1 MNETDAKQPG
11 RLRAFF
17 GRLGGWFKLH
27 KKFTALLVVLAL
39 ATAILLRFLPQRGAA
54 QGSTVSFVRTTT
66 LQKTS
71 LENSVSTTGTV
82 ESANVSTVTTDLKYT
97 VKSVNVQVGDTVQ
110 AGDVIC
116 TLDTEDLEKQIERAK
131 ESLTDQTEQ
140 TQEAYDKALKSYNEA
155 KEDYDDAVTAV
166 DDAEDDYYDSWD
178 DLNAAVNQV
187 SALQADYDSKQSQLS
202 SMLTEYNEAVS
213 TYGVDSDEAKA
224 AKDRYEQFKEGAA
237 KDAQTALENAQM
249 TTGYQSLVQAKD
261 QAVAAWEQAKTA
273 KEQAEKQLET
283 ASESLDTAKK
293 NLDKS
298 GSSDTLADLQ
308 EQLTK
313 CTLTAETSGTVTS
326 LNATVGSIC
335 SDTVATIQDT
345 NDLKVAV
352 TIREYDVP
360 NVSIGMKARITSDA
374 TDGEISGTLTQ
385 ISPTATAATS
395 ATAAGQG
402 SSSTS
407 GTFSAEV
414 SVDGAS
420 SGLLIGMNAN
430 VEIVQSTTDN
440 VFVVPYDAVGTEDDG
455 TKYVMVKTGGEGADA
470 TFEKVTVTTGAEND
484 YYIEIRGDALTEG
497 MEVRSSASDDSTETV
512 DASDMMGQGG
522 FVFSAGGDMPSG
534 GGQGGP
540 SGGQGGPSGGQGGP
554 GGRQGGGPGG
564 M

>member
-1 MNETDAKQPG
+1 MNETGTKQPG
-11 RLRAFF
+11 KLRAFF
-17 GRLGGWFKLH
+17 GRLGGWFNQH

-39 ATAILLRFLPQRGAA
+39 AAAIVLRFLSQKGAA

-140 TQEAYDKALKSYNEA
+140 TQEAYDKALKNYNEA
-155 KEDYDDAVTAV
+155 KKDYDDAVTAA

-249 TTGYQSLVQAKD
+249 TTGYQSLVQAKN

-298 GSSDTLADLQ
+298 GSSDTLEDLQ

-345 NDLKVAV
+345 NALKIAV
-352 TIREYDVP
+352 TIQEYDVP

-385 ISPTATAATS
+385 ISPTATAATG
-395 ATAAGQG
+395 GQ
-402 SSSTS
+402 SSSSSS

-455 TKYVMVKTGGEGADA
+455 TKYVMVKTGGDGDDA
-470 TFEKVTVTTGAEND
+470 TF
-484 YYIEIRGDALTEG
+484 
-497 MEVRSSASDDSTETV
+497 
-512 DASDMMGQGG
+512 
-522 FVFSAGGDMPSG
+522 
-534 GGQGGP
+534 
-540 SGGQGGPSGGQGGP
+540 
-554 GGRQGGGPGG
+554 
-564 M
+564 

>member
-1 MNETDAKQPG
+1 MNETGTKQPG
-11 RLRAFF
+11 KLRAFF
-17 GRLGGWFKLH
+17 GRLGGWFKQH
-27 KKFTALLVVLAL
+27 KKFIALLVVLAL
-39 ATAILLRFLPQRGAA
+39 AAAIVLRFLPQKGAA

-155 KEDYDDAVTAV
+155 KKDYDDAVTAA

-293 NLDKS
+293 KLDNS
-298 GSSDTLADLQ
+298 GSSDALEDLQ

-345 NDLKVAV
+345 NALKIAV
-352 TIREYDVP
+352 TIQEYDVP

-385 ISPTATAATS
+385 ISPTATAATG
-395 ATAAGQG
+395 GQ
-402 SSSTS
+402 SSSSSS

-455 TKYVMVKTGGEGADA
+455 TKYVMVKTGGDGADA

-484 YYIEIRGDALTEG
+484 YYIEISGDALSEG

-512 DASDMMGQGG
+512 DASNMMGQGG
-522 FVFSAGGDMPSG
+522 FVFSAGG
-534 GGQGGP
+534 GQE
-540 SGGQGGPSGGQGGP
+540 GPSGGQGGP
-554 GGRQGGGPGG
+554 GGGQGGGPGG

>member
-1 MNETDAKQPG
+1 MNETGTKQPG
-11 RLRAFF
+11 KLRAFF
-17 GRLGGWFKLH
+17 GRLGGWFKQH

-39 ATAILLRFLPQRGAA
+39 AAAIVLRFLPQKGAA

-116 TLDTEDLEKQIERAK
+116 TLDTADLEKQIERAK

-155 KEDYDDAVTAV
+155 KKDYDDAVTAA

-202 SMLTEYNEAVS
+202 SMLTEYNGAVS

-298 GSSDTLADLQ
+298 GSSDTLEDLQ

-345 NDLKVAV
+345 NALKIAV
-352 TIREYDVP
+352 TIQEYDVP

-385 ISPTATAATS
+385 ISPTATAATG
-395 ATAAGQG
+395 GQ
-402 SSSTS
+402 SSNSSS

-455 TKYVMVKTGGEGADA
+455 TKYVMVKTGGDGADA

-484 YYIEIRGDALTEG
+484 YYIEISGDALSEG

-512 DASDMMGQGG
+512 DASNMMGQGG

-554 GGRQGGGPGG
+554 GGGQGGGPGG

>member
-17 GRLGGWFKLH
+17 GCLGGWFKRH

-39 ATAILLRFLPQRGAA
+39 AAAILLRFLPQRGAA

-116 TLDTEDLEKQIERAK
+116 TLDTEDLEKQIQRAQ
-131 ESLTDQTEQ
+131 ESLADQTEQ
-140 TQEAYDKALKSYNEA
+140 TQAAYDKALKSYNEA
-155 KEDYDDAVTAV
+155 KADYDDAVTAA
-166 DDAEDDYYDSWD
+166 DDAESDYYDSWD
-178 DLNAAVNQV
+178 DLNAATNQV
-187 SALQADYDSKQSQLS
+187 SALQAAYDSAESALSDALSAYNAALTAYGAGSPEALAAETTYKEKQ
-202 SMLTEYNEAVS
+202 
-213 TYGVDSDEAKA
+213 GVV
-224 AKDRYEQFKEGAA
+224 
-237 KDAQTALENAQM
+237 QTAQADLQNAQSI
-249 TTGYQSLVQAKD
+249 TGYQSLVQAKD
-261 QAVAAWEQAKTA
+261 QAVAAWTQAKTA

-283 ASESLDTAKK
+283 ASDNLDTAKK

-298 GSSDTLADLQ
+298 GSSDTLKDLQ

-385 ISPTATAATS
+385 ISPTATAATG
-395 ATAAGQG
+395 GQG

-440 VFVVPYDAVGTEDDG
+440 VFVVPYDAVGTEADG

-497 MEVRSSASDDSTETV
+497 MEVRSSATDDSTETV
-512 DASDMMGQGG
+512 DASDMMGQGRL
-522 FVFSAGGDMPSG
+522 VFSAGGGAGGGDMP
-534 GGQGGP
+534 
-540 SGGQGGPSGGQGGP
+540 
-554 GGRQGGGPGG
+554 GGGPGG

>member
-17 GRLGGWFKLH
+17 GRLGGWFKRH
-27 KKFTALLVVLAL
+27 KKFTALLVVLVL
-39 ATAILLRFLPQRGAA
+39 AAAILLRFLPQRGAA
-54 QGSTVSFVRTTT
+54 QGSTVNFVRTTT

-116 TLDTEDLEKQIERAK
+116 TLDTEDLEKQIQRAQ
-131 ESLTDQTEQ
+131 ESLTGQTEQ
-140 TQEAYDKALKSYNEA
+140 TQDAYDKALKSYNEA
-155 KEDYDDAVTAV
+155 KADYDDAVTAA
-166 DDAEDDYYDSWD
+166 DDAESDYYDSWD
-178 DLNAAVNQV
+178 DLNAATNQV
-187 SALQADYDSKQSQLS
+187 SALQAAYDSAESALSDALSAYNAALTAYGAGSPEALAAETTYKEKQ
-202 SMLTEYNEAVS
+202 
-213 TYGVDSDEAKA
+213 GVV
-224 AKDRYEQFKEGAA
+224 
-237 KDAQTALENAQM
+237 QTAQADLQNAQSI
-249 TTGYQSLVQAKD
+249 TGYQSLVQAKD
-261 QAVAAWEQAKTA
+261 QAVAAWTQAKTA

-283 ASESLDTAKK
+283 ASDNLDTAKK

-298 GSSDTLADLQ
+298 GSSDTLKDLQ

-385 ISPTATAATS
+385 ISPTATAATG
-395 ATAAGQG
+395 GQG

-440 VFVVPYDAVGTEDDG
+440 VFVVPYDAVGTEADG
-455 TKYVMVKTGGEGADA
+455 AKYVMVKTGGEGADA

-512 DASDMMGQGG
+512 DASDMMDQDRL
-522 FVFSAGGDMPSG
+522 VFSAGGGAGGGDMPSG

-540 SGGQGGPSGGQGGP
+540 SGGQGG
-554 GGRQGGGPGG
+554 GPGG

>member
-17 GRLGGWFKLH
+17 GRLGGWFKRH
-27 KKFTALLVVLAL
+27 KKSTALLVVLAL
-39 ATAILLRFLPQRGAA
+39 AAAILLRFLPQRGAA

-155 KEDYDDAVTAV
+155 KEDYDDAVTAA

-178 DLNAAVNQV
+178 DLNAATNQV
-187 SALQADYDSKQSQLS
+187 SALQAEYDRAEKELS
-202 SMLTEYNEAVS
+202 DALSAYNAALTAYGAGSAEATAAEAAYNE
-213 TYGVDSDEAKA
+213 K
-224 AKDRYEQFKEGAA
+224 QGAA
-237 KDAQTALENAQM
+237 QDAQTALENAQK

-261 QAVAAWEQAKTA
+261 QAVAAWTQAKTA

-283 ASESLDTAKK
+283 ASDNLDTAKK

-298 GSSDTLADLQ
+298 GSSDTLKDLQ

-395 ATAAGQG
+395 GQ
-402 SSSTS
+402 SSSSSS

-455 TKYVMVKTGGEGADA
+455 TKYVMVKTGGDGADA

-484 YYIEIRGDALTEG
+484 YYIEISGDALSEG
-497 MEVRSSASDDSTETV
+497 MEVRSSASDDSAETV
-512 DASDMMGQGG
+512 DASNMMGQGG

-540 SGGQGGPSGGQGGP
+540 GGGQGGP
-554 GGRQGGGPGG
+554 GGGQGGGPGG

>member
-1 MNETDAKQPG
+1 MNETGTKQPG
-11 RLRAFF
+11 KLRAFF
-17 GRLGGWFKLH
+17 GRLGGWFKQH

-39 ATAILLRFLPQRGAA
+39 AAAIVLRFLPQKGAA

-131 ESLTDQTEQ
+131 ESLTDQTKQ

-155 KEDYDDAVTAV
+155 KKDYDDAVTAAA
-166 DDAEDDYYDSWD
+166 DAEDDYYDSWD

-213 TYGVDSDEAKA
+213 TYGADSDEAKA
-224 AKDRYEQFKEGAA
+224 AKDHYEQFKEGDA
-237 KDAQTALENAQM
+237 KAAQTALEHAQE

-273 KEQAEKQLET
+273 KEQSEKQLET

-298 GSSDTLADLQ
+298 GSSDTLEDLQ

-345 NDLKVAV
+345 NALKIAV
-352 TIREYDVP
+352 TIQEYDVP

-385 ISPTATAATS
+385 ISPTATAATG
-395 ATAAGQG
+395 GQ
-402 SSSTS
+402 SSSSSS

-455 TKYVMVKTGGEGADA
+455 TKYVMVKTGGDGADA

-484 YYIEIRGDALTEG
+484 YYIEIGGDALSEG
-497 MEVRSSASDDSTETV
+497 MEVRSSASDDSAETV

-540 SGGQGGPSGGQGGP
+540 GGGQGGGT
-554 GGRQGGGPGG
+554 GG

>member
-1 MNETDAKQPG
+1 MNETGTKQPG
-11 RLRAFF
+11 KLWAFF
-17 GRLGGWFKLH
+17 GRLGGWFKQH

-39 ATAILLRFLPQRGAA
+39 AAAIVLRFLPQKGAA

-131 ESLTDQTEQ
+131 ESLTGQTEQ

-155 KEDYDDAVTAV
+155 KKDYDDAVTAAA
-166 DDAEDDYYDSWD
+166 DAEDDYYDSWD

-293 NLDKS
+293 KLDNS
-298 GSSDTLADLQ
+298 GSSDTLEDLQ

-345 NDLKVAV
+345 NALKIAV
-352 TIREYDVP
+352 TIQEYDVP

-385 ISPTATAATS
+385 ISPTATAATG
-395 ATAAGQG
+395 GQ
-402 SSSTS
+402 SSSSSS

-455 TKYVMVKTGGEGADA
+455 TKYVMVKTGGDGADA

-484 YYIEIRGDALTEG
+484 YYIEISGDALSEG

-512 DASDMMGQGG
+512 DASNMMGQGG
-522 FVFSAGGDMPSG
+522 FAFSAGGDMPSG

-540 SGGQGGPSGGQGGP
+540 SGGQGGPGGG
-554 GGRQGGGPGG
+554 QGGGPGG

>member
-11 RLRAFF
+11 RLRAFL
-17 GRLGGWFKLH
+17 GCLGGWFKRH
-27 KKFTALLVVLAL
+27 KKSTALLVVLAL
-39 ATAILLRFLPQRGAA
+39 AAAILLRFLPQRGAA

-116 TLDTEDLEKQIERAK
+116 TLDTEDLEKQIQRAQ
-131 ESLTDQTEQ
+131 EGLTDQTEQ

-155 KEDYDDAVTAV
+155 KADYDDAVTAAA
-166 DDAEDDYYDSWD
+166 DAESDYYDSWD
-178 DLNAAVNQV
+178 DLNAAANQV
-187 SALQADYDSKQSQLS
+187 SALQAAYDSAESALSDALSAYNAALTAYGAGSPEALAAETTYKEKQ
-202 SMLTEYNEAVS
+202 
-213 TYGVDSDEAKA
+213 GVV
-224 AKDRYEQFKEGAA
+224 
-237 KDAQTALENAQM
+237 QTAQAALQNAQSI
-249 TTGYQSLVQAKD
+249 TGYQSLVQAKD
-261 QAVAAWEQAKTA
+261 QAVAAWTQAKTA

-283 ASESLDTAKK
+283 ASDNLDTAKK

-298 GSSDTLADLQ
+298 GSSDTLKDLQ

-352 TIREYDVP
+352 TIQEYDVP

-440 VFVVPYDAVGTEDDG
+440 VFVVPYDAVGTEADG

-497 MEVRSSASDDSTETV
+497 MEVRSSATDDSTETV
-512 DASDMMGQGG
+512 DASDMMGQGRL
-522 FVFSAGGDMPSG
+522 VFSAGGGAGGGDMPG
-534 GGQGGP
+534 
-540 SGGQGGPSGGQGGP
+540 GGQGGP

>member
-1 MNETDAKQPG
+1 MNETGTKQPG
-11 RLRAFF
+11 KLRAFF
-17 GRLGGWFKLH
+17 GRLGGWFKQH
-27 KKFTALLVVLAL
+27 KKFAALLVVLAL
-39 ATAILLRFLPQRGAA
+39 AAAIVLRFLPQKGAA

-155 KEDYDDAVTAV
+155 KKDYDDAVTAA

-178 DLNAAVNQV
+178 DLNAATNQV
-187 SALQADYDSKQSQLS
+187 SALQADYDRKQSQLS

-224 AKDRYEQFKEGAA
+224 AKDRYEKFKDHDA
-237 KDAQTALENAQM
+237 KDAQTALENAQE

-298 GSSDTLADLQ
+298 GSSDTLEDLQ
-308 EQLTK
+308 EQLIK

-345 NDLKVAV
+345 NALKIAV
-352 TIREYDVP
+352 TIQEYDVP

-385 ISPTATAATS
+385 ISPTATAATG
-395 ATAAGQG
+395 GQ
-402 SSSTS
+402 SSSSSS

-484 YYIEIRGDALTEG
+484 YYIEISGDALTEG
-497 MEVRSSASDDSTETV
+497 MEVRSSATDDSTETV
-512 DASDMMGQGG
+512 DASDMMGQGRL
-522 FVFSAGGDMPSG
+522 VFSAGGDMPSG
-534 GGQGGP
+534 GGP
-540 SGGQGGPSGGQGGP
+540 GGP

>member
-1 MNETDAKQPG
+1 MNETGTKQPG
-11 RLRAFF
+11 KLRAFF
-17 GRLGGWFKLH
+17 GRLGGWFKQH

-39 ATAILLRFLPQRGAA
+39 AAAIVLRFLPQKGAA

-155 KEDYDDAVTAV
+155 KKDYDDAVTAAG
-166 DDAEDDYYDSWD
+166 DAEDDYYDSWD

-213 TYGVDSDEAKA
+213 TYGADSDEAKA
-224 AKDRYEQFKEGAA
+224 AKDHYEQFKEGDA
-237 KDAQTALENAQM
+237 KAAQTALEHAQE

-298 GSSDTLADLQ
+298 GSSDTLEDLQ

-345 NDLKVAV
+345 NALKIAV
-352 TIREYDVP
+352 TIQEYDVP

-385 ISPTATAATS
+385 ISPTATAATG
-395 ATAAGQG
+395 GQ
-402 SSSTS
+402 SSSSSS

-455 TKYVMVKTGGEGADA
+455 TKYVLVKTGGDGADA

-484 YYIEIRGDALTEG
+484 YYIEISGDALSEG
-497 MEVRSSASDDSTETV
+497 MEVRSSASDDSAETV
-512 DASDMMGQGG
+512 DASNMMGQGS
-522 FVFSAGGDMPSG
+522 FAFSAGGDMPSG

-540 SGGQGGPSGGQGGP
+540 GGG
-554 GGRQGGGPGG
+554 QGGGPGG

>member
-1 MNETDAKQPG
+1 MNETGTKQPG
-11 RLRAFF
+11 KLRAFF
-17 GRLGGWFKLH
+17 GRLGGWFKQH
-27 KKFTALLVVLAL
+27 KKFTALLVVLSL
-39 ATAILLRFLPQRGAA
+39 AAAIVLRFLPQKGAA

-155 KEDYDDAVTAV
+155 KKGYDDAVTAA

-237 KDAQTALENAQM
+237 KDAQTALEHAQM

-298 GSSDTLADLQ
+298 GSSDTLEDLQ

-345 NDLKVAV
+345 NALKIAV
-352 TIREYDVP
+352 TIQEYDVP

-385 ISPTATAATS
+385 ISPTATAATG
-395 ATAAGQG
+395 GQ
-402 SSSTS
+402 SSSSSS

-455 TKYVMVKTGGEGADA
+455 TKYVMVKTGGDGADA

-484 YYIEIRGDALTEG
+484 YYIEISGDALSEG

-512 DASDMMGQGG
+512 DASNTMGQGG

-540 SGGQGGPSGGQGGP
+540 SGGQGGPGGG
-554 GGRQGGGPGG
+554 QGGGPGG

>member
-1 MNETDAKQPG
+1 MNETGTKQPG
-11 RLRAFF
+11 KLRAFF
-17 GRLGGWFKLH
+17 GRLGGWFKQH

-39 ATAILLRFLPQRGAA
+39 AAAIVLRFLPQKGAA

-116 TLDTEDLEKQIERAK
+116 TLDTEDLEKQIARAK

-155 KEDYDDAVTAV
+155 KKDYDDAVTAA

-298 GSSDTLADLQ
+298 GSSDTLEDLQ

-345 NDLKVAV
+345 NALKIAV
-352 TIREYDVP
+352 TIQEYDVP

-385 ISPTATAATS
+385 ISPTATAATG
-395 ATAAGQG
+395 GQ
-402 SSSTS
+402 SSSSSS

-455 TKYVMVKTGGEGADA
+455 TKYVMVKTGGDGADA

-484 YYIEIRGDALTEG
+484 YYIEISGDALSEG

-512 DASDMMGQGG
+512 DASNMMGQGG
-522 FVFSAGGDMPSG
+522 FAFSAGGDMPSG

-540 SGGQGGPSGGQGGP
+540 SGGQGGPGGG
-554 GGRQGGGPGG
+554 QGGGPGG

>member
-1 MNETDAKQPG
+1 MNETGTKQPG
-11 RLRAFF
+11 KLRAFF
-17 GRLGGWFKLH
+17 GRLGGWFKRH

-39 ATAILLRFLPQRGAA
+39 AAAIVLRFLPQKGAA

-155 KEDYDDAVTAV
+155 KEDYDDAVTAA
-166 DDAEDDYYDSWD
+166 DDAEDGYYDSWD

-213 TYGVDSDEAKA
+213 TYGADSDEAKA
-224 AKDRYEQFKEGAA
+224 AKDHYEQFKEGDA

-298 GSSDTLADLQ
+298 GSSDTLEDLQ

-345 NDLKVAV
+345 NALKIAV
-352 TIREYDVP
+352 TIQEYDVP

-385 ISPTATAATS
+385 ISPTATAATG
-395 ATAAGQG
+395 GQ
-402 SSSTS
+402 SSSSSS

-455 TKYVMVKTGGEGADA
+455 TKYVMVKTGGDGADA

-484 YYIEIRGDALTEG
+484 YYIEISGDALSEG

-512 DASDMMGQGG
+512 DTSNMMGQGG
-522 FVFSAGGDMPSG
+522 FMFSAGGDMPSG

-540 SGGQGGPSGGQGGP
+540 SGGQGG
-554 GGRQGGGPGG
+554 GPGG

>member
-1 MNETDAKQPG
+1 MNETGTKQPG

-17 GRLGGWFKLH
+17 GRLGGWFKQH

-39 ATAILLRFLPQRGAA
+39 AAAIVLRFLPQKGAA

-116 TLDTEDLEKQIERAK
+116 TLDTEDLEKQIQRAK

-155 KEDYDDAVTAV
+155 KKDYDDAVTAV

-178 DLNAAVNQV
+178 DLNAATNQV
-187 SALQADYDSKQSQLS
+187 SALQAEYDRAEKELSDALSAYNAALTAYGAGSAEATAAEAAYNEKQS
-202 SMLTEYNEAVS
+202 AVQ
-213 TYGVDSDEAKA
+213 TAQQA
-224 AKDRYEQFKEGAA
+224 LQ
-237 KDAQTALENAQM
+237 DAQSI
-249 TTGYQSLVQAKD
+249 TGYQSLVQAKD

-298 GSSDTLADLQ
+298 GSSDTLEDLQ

-345 NDLKVAV
+345 NALKIAV
-352 TIREYDVP
+352 TIQEYDVP

-440 VFVVPYDAVGTEDDG
+440 VFVVPYDAVGTEADG

-484 YYIEIRGDALTEG
+484 YYIEIRGDALSEG
-497 MEVRSSASDDSTETV
+497 MEVRSSASDDSAETV

-534 GGQGGP
+534 G
-540 SGGQGGPSGGQGGP
+540 QGGP
-554 GGRQGGGPGG
+554 GGGQGGGPGG

>member
-1 MNETDAKQPG
+1 MNETGTKQPG
-11 RLRAFF
+11 KLRAFF
-17 GRLGGWFKLH
+17 GRLGGWFKQH

-39 ATAILLRFLPQRGAA
+39 AAAIVLRFLPQKGAA

-131 ESLTDQTEQ
+131 ESLNDQTEQ

-155 KEDYDDAVTAV
+155 KKDYDDAVTAA

-293 NLDKS
+293 KLDKS
-298 GSSDTLADLQ
+298 GSSDTLEDLQ

-345 NDLKVAV
+345 NALKIAV
-352 TIREYDVP
+352 TIQEYDVP

-385 ISPTATAATS
+385 ISPTATAATG
-395 ATAAGQG
+395 GQ
-402 SSSTS
+402 SSSSSS

-440 VFVVPYDAVGTEDDG
+440 VFVVPYDAVGTEGDG
-455 TKYVMVKTGGEGADA
+455 TKYVMVKTGGDGADA

-484 YYIEIRGDALTEG
+484 YYIEISGDALSEG

-512 DASDMMGQGG
+512 DASNMMGQGG
-522 FVFSAGGDMPSG
+522 FVFSAGG
-534 GGQGGP
+534 QGGP
-540 SGGQGGPSGGQGGP
+540 SAGQGGP
-554 GGRQGGGPGG
+554 GGGQGGGPGG
-564 M
+564 L

>member
-39 ATAILLRFLPQRGAA
+39 AAAILLRFLPQRGAA

-116 TLDTEDLEKQIERAK
+116 TLDTEDLEKQIQRAQ

-140 TQEAYDKALKSYNEA
+140 TQDAYDKALKSYNEA
-155 KEDYDDAVTAV
+155 KTDYDDTVTAA
-166 DDAEDDYYDSWD
+166 DDAEKDYYDSWD
-178 DLNAAVNQV
+178 DLNAATNQV
-187 SALQADYDSKQSQLS
+187 SALQAEYDSAQSALS
-202 SMLTEYNEAVS
+202 AALSAYDAAVR
-213 TYGVDSDEAKA
+213 TYGSDSTDEAFTTAKA
-224 AKDRYEQFKEGAA
+224 NYD
-237 KDAQTALENAQM
+237 DAQKNADKAQAALDDAQKI
-249 TTGYQSLVQAKD
+249 TGYQSLVQAKD

-283 ASESLDTAKK
+283 ASENLDTAKK

-298 GSSDTLADLQ
+298 GSSDTLEDLQ
-308 EQLTK
+308 EQLAK

-345 NDLKVAV
+345 NDLKIAV
-352 TIREYDVP
+352 SIQEYDVP

-385 ISPTATAATS
+385 ISPTATA

-455 TKYVMVKTGGEGADA
+455 TKYVMVKTGGDGADA

-484 YYIEIRGDALTEG
+484 YYIEISGDTLTEG
-497 MEVRSSASDDSTETV
+497 MEVRSSATDDSTETV

-522 FVFSAGGDMPSG
+522 FVFSAGGDVPSG
-534 GGQGGP
+534 GPG
-540 SGGQGGPSGGQGGP
+540 GGQGGP

>member
-1 MNETDAKQPG
+1 M
-11 RLRAFF
+11 
-17 GRLGGWFKLH
+17 
-27 KKFTALLVVLAL
+27 VLAL
-39 ATAILLRFLPQRGAA
+39 AAAIVLRFLPQKGAA

-155 KEDYDDAVTAV
+155 KKDYDDAVTAA

-187 SALQADYDSKQSQLS
+187 SALLADYDSKQSQLS

-213 TYGVDSDEAKA
+213 TYGVDSDEAKST
-224 AKDRYEQFKEGAA
+224 KDRYEQFKEGTA

-293 NLDKS
+293 KLDNS
-298 GSSDTLADLQ
+298 GSSDTLEDLQ

-345 NDLKVAV
+345 NALKIAV
-352 TIREYDVP
+352 TIQEYDVP

-385 ISPTATAATS
+385 ISPTATAATG
-395 ATAAGQG
+395 GQ
-402 SSSTS
+402 SSSSSS

-455 TKYVMVKTGGEGADA
+455 TKYVMVKTGGDGADA

-484 YYIEIRGDALTEG
+484 YYIEISGDALSEG

-512 DASDMMGQGG
+512 DASNMMGQGG
-522 FVFSAGGDMPSG
+522 FAFSAGGDMPSG

-540 SGGQGGPSGGQGGP
+540 SGGQGGPGGG
-554 GGRQGGGPGG
+554 QGGGPGG

>member
-1 MNETDAKQPG
+1 MNETGTKQPG
-11 RLRAFF
+11 KLRAFF
-17 GRLGGWFKLH
+17 GRLGGWFKQH

-39 ATAILLRFLPQRGAA
+39 AAAIVLRFLPQKGAA

-155 KEDYDDAVTAV
+155 KKDYDDAVTAA

-187 SALQADYDSKQSQLS
+187 SALQAEYDSKQSQLS

-224 AKDRYEQFKEGAA
+224 AKDRYEKFEQNDAQ
-237 KDAQTALENAQM
+237 DAQTALENAQK

-298 GSSDTLADLQ
+298 GSSDTLEDLQ

-345 NDLKVAV
+345 NALKIAV
-352 TIREYDVP
+352 TIQEYDVP

-385 ISPTATAATS
+385 ISPTATAATG
-395 ATAAGQG
+395 GQ
-402 SSSTS
+402 SSSSSS

-455 TKYVMVKTGGEGADA
+455 TKYVMVKTGGDGADA

-484 YYIEIRGDALTEG
+484 YYIEISGDALSEG

-512 DASDMMGQGG
+512 DTSDMMGQGSL
-522 FVFSAGGDMPSG
+522 VFSAGGDMPSG

-540 SGGQGGPSGGQGGP
+540 GGG
-554 GGRQGGGPGG
+554 QGGGPGG

>member
-1 MNETDAKQPG
+1 MNETGTKQPG
-11 RLRAFF
+11 KLRAFF
-17 GRLGGWFKLH
+17 GRLGGWFKQH

-39 ATAILLRFLPQRGAA
+39 AAAIVLRFLPQKGAA

-155 KEDYDDAVTAV
+155 KEDYDDAVTAA

-178 DLNAAVNQV
+178 DLNAATNQV
-187 SALQADYDSKQSQLS
+187 SALQAAYDSAESALS
-202 SMLTEYNEAVS
+202 DALSAYNAALT
-213 TYGVDSDEAKA
+213 TYGAGSPEALA
-224 AKDRYEQFKEGAA
+224 AETTYKEKQGVV
-237 KDAQTALENAQM
+237 QTAQEALQNAQSI
-249 TTGYQSLVQAKD
+249 TGYQSLVQAKD

-298 GSSDTLADLQ
+298 GSSDTLEDLQ

-345 NDLKVAV
+345 NDLKIAV
-352 TIREYDVP
+352 TIQEYDVP

-455 TKYVMVKTGGEGADA
+455 TKYVMVKTGGDGADA

-484 YYIEIRGDALTEG
+484 YYIEISGDALSEG
-497 MEVRSSASDDSTETV
+497 MEVRSSASDDSAETV
-512 DASDMMGQGG
+512 DASNMMGQGG
-522 FVFSAGGDMPSG
+522 FVFSAGGDMPG
-534 GGQGGP
+534 G
-540 SGGQGGPSGGQGGP
+540 GGQGGP
-554 GGRQGGGPGG
+554 GGGQGGGPGG

>member
-1 MNETDAKQPG
+1 MNETGTKQPG
-11 RLRAFF
+11 KLRAFF
-17 GRLGGWFKLH
+17 GRLGGWFKQH

-39 ATAILLRFLPQRGAA
+39 AAAIVLRFLPQKGAA

-155 KEDYDDAVTAV
+155 KKDYDDAVTAA

-187 SALQADYDSKQSQLS
+187 SALQAEYDSKQSQLS

-224 AKDRYEQFKEGAA
+224 AKDRYEKFEQNDAQ
-237 KDAQTALENAQM
+237 DAQTALENAQK

-298 GSSDTLADLQ
+298 GSSDTLEDLQ

-345 NDLKVAV
+345 NALKIAV
-352 TIREYDVP
+352 TIQEYDVP

-385 ISPTATAATS
+385 ISPTATAATG
-395 ATAAGQG
+395 GQ
-402 SSSTS
+402 SSSSSS

-455 TKYVMVKTGGEGADA
+455 TKYVMVKTGGDGADA

-484 YYIEIRGDALTEG
+484 YYIEISGDALSEG

-540 SGGQGGPSGGQGGP
+540 GGG
-554 GGRQGGGPGG
+554 QGGGPGG

>member
-1 MNETDAKQPG
+1 MNETGTKQPG
-11 RLRAFF
+11 KLRAFF
-17 GRLGGWFKLH
+17 GRLGGWFKQH

-39 ATAILLRFLPQRGAA
+39 AAAIVLRFLPQKGAA

-131 ESLTDQTEQ
+131 ESLTDQTNQ

-155 KEDYDDAVTAV
+155 KKDYDDAVTAD

-213 TYGVDSDEAKA
+213 TYGADSDEAKA
-224 AKDRYEQFKEGAA
+224 AKDHYEQFKEGDA
-237 KDAQTALENAQM
+237 KAAQTALEHAQE

-261 QAVAAWEQAKTA
+261 QAVAAWEQAKNA
-273 KEQAEKQLET
+273 KDQAEKQLET

-298 GSSDTLADLQ
+298 GSSDTLEDLQ

-345 NDLKVAV
+345 NALKIAV
-352 TIREYDVP
+352 TIQEYDVP

-385 ISPTATAATS
+385 ISPTATAATG
-395 ATAAGQG
+395 GQ
-402 SSSTS
+402 SSSSSS

-455 TKYVMVKTGGEGADA
+455 TKYVMVKTGGNGADA

-484 YYIEIRGDALTEG
+484 YYIEISGDALSEG
-497 MEVRSSASDDSTETV
+497 MEVRSSASDDSAETV
-512 DASDMMGQGG
+512 DASNMMGQGG

-540 SGGQGGPSGGQGGP
+540 SGGQGG
-554 GGRQGGGPGG
+554 GPGG

>member
-1 MNETDAKQPG
+1 MNETGTKQPG
-11 RLRAFF
+11 KLRAFF
-17 GRLGGWFKLH
+17 GRLGGWFKQH
-27 KKFTALLVVLAL
+27 KKFAALLVVLAL
-39 ATAILLRFLPQRGAA
+39 AAAIILRFLPQKGAA

-155 KEDYDDAVTAV
+155 KKDYDDAVTAA

-213 TYGVDSDEAKA
+213 TYGVDSAEAKA

-298 GSSDTLADLQ
+298 GSSDTLEDLQ

-345 NDLKVAV
+345 NALKIAV
-352 TIREYDVP
+352 TIQEYDVP

-385 ISPTATAATS
+385 ISPTATAATG
-395 ATAAGQG
+395 GQ
-402 SSSTS
+402 SSSSSS

-455 TKYVMVKTGGEGADA
+455 TKYVMVKTGGDGADA

-484 YYIEIRGDALTEG
+484 YYIEISGDALSEG

-512 DASDMMGQGG
+512 DTSDMMGQGG
-522 FVFSAGGDMPSG
+522 FMFSAGGDMPSG
-534 GGQGGP
+534 GGQGGA
-540 SGGQGGPSGGQGGP
+540 GGG
-554 GGRQGGGPGG
+554 QGGGPGG

>member
-1 MNETDAKQPG
+1 MNETGTKQPG
-11 RLRAFF
+11 KLRAFF
-17 GRLGGWFKLH
+17 GRLGGWFKQH
-27 KKFTALLVVLAL
+27 KKSTALLVVLAL
-39 ATAILLRFLPQRGAA
+39 AAAIVLRFLPQKGAA

-155 KEDYDDAVTAV
+155 KKDYDDAVTAA

-187 SALQADYDSKQSQLS
+187 SALQAEYDSKQSQLS

-224 AKDRYEQFKEGAA
+224 AKDRYEKFEQNDAQ
-237 KDAQTALENAQM
+237 DAQTALENAQK

-293 NLDKS
+293 KLDNS
-298 GSSDTLADLQ
+298 GSSDTLEDLQ

-345 NDLKVAV
+345 NALKIAV
-352 TIREYDVP
+352 TIQEYDVP

-385 ISPTATAATS
+385 ISPTATAATG
-395 ATAAGQG
+395 GQ
-402 SSSTS
+402 SSSSSS

-455 TKYVMVKTGGEGADA
+455 TKYVMVKTGGDGADA

-484 YYIEIRGDALTEG
+484 YYIEISGDALSEG

-512 DASDMMGQGG
+512 DASNMMGQGG
-522 FVFSAGGDMPSG
+522 FVFSAGG
-534 GGQGGP
+534 GQE
-540 SGGQGGPSGGQGGP
+540 GPSGGQGGP
-554 GGRQGGGPGG
+554 GGGQGGGPGG

>member
-1 MNETDAKQPG
+1 MNETGTKQPG
-11 RLRAFF
+11 KLRAFF
-17 GRLGGWFKLH
+17 GRLGGWFKQH

-39 ATAILLRFLPQRGAA
+39 AAAIVLRFLPQKGAA

-131 ESLTDQTEQ
+131 ESLNDQTEQ

-155 KEDYDDAVTAV
+155 KKDYDDAVTAA

-293 NLDKS
+293 KLDKS
-298 GSSDTLADLQ
+298 GSSDTLEDLQ

-345 NDLKVAV
+345 NALKIAV
-352 TIREYDVP
+352 TIQEYDVP

-385 ISPTATAATS
+385 ISPTATAATG
-395 ATAAGQG
+395 GQ
-402 SSSTS
+402 SSSSSS

-440 VFVVPYDAVGTEDDG
+440 VFVVPYDAVGTEGDG
-455 TKYVMVKTGGEGADA
+455 TKYVMVKTGGDGADA

-484 YYIEIRGDALTEG
+484 YYIEISGDALSEG

-512 DASDMMGQGG
+512 DASNMMGQGG
-522 FVFSAGGDMPSG
+522 FVFSAGG
-534 GGQGGP
+534 QGGP
-540 SGGQGGPSGGQGGP
+540 SAGQGGP
-554 GGRQGGGPGG
+554 GGGQGGGPGG

>member
-1 MNETDAKQPG
+1 MNETGTKQPG
-11 RLRAFF
+11 KLRAFF
-17 GRLGGWFKLH
+17 GRLGGWFKQH

-39 ATAILLRFLPQRGAA
+39 AAAIVLRFLPQKGAA

-155 KEDYDDAVTAV
+155 KKDYDDAVTAAT
-166 DDAEDDYYDSWD
+166 DAEDDYYDSWD

-213 TYGVDSDEAKA
+213 TYGVDSAEATA
-224 AKDRYEQFKEGAA
+224 AKDHYERFKNGDA

-298 GSSDTLADLQ
+298 GSSDTLEDLQ

-345 NDLKVAV
+345 NALKIAV
-352 TIREYDVP
+352 TIQEYDVP

-385 ISPTATAATS
+385 ISPTATAATG
-395 ATAAGQG
+395 GQ
-402 SSSTS
+402 SSSSSS

-455 TKYVMVKTGGEGADA
+455 TKYVMVKTGGDGADA

-484 YYIEIRGDALTEG
+484 YYIEISGDALSEG

-512 DASDMMGQGG
+512 DASNMMGQGG
-522 FVFSAGGDMPSG
+522 FAFSAGGDMPSG

-540 SGGQGGPSGGQGGP
+540 GSGQGGPGSGQGGP
-554 GGRQGGGPGG
+554 GGGQGGGPGG

>member
-1 MNETDAKQPG
+1 MNETGTKQPG
-11 RLRAFF
+11 KLRAFF
-17 GRLGGWFKLH
+17 GRLGGWFKQH

-39 ATAILLRFLPQRGAA
+39 AAAIVLRFLPQRGAA

-155 KEDYDDAVTAV
+155 KEDYDDAVTAA

-178 DLNAAVNQV
+178 DLNAATNQV
-187 SALQADYDSKQSQLS
+187 SALQAAYDSAESALS
-202 SMLTEYNEAVS
+202 DALSAYNAALT
-213 TYGVDSDEAKA
+213 TYGAGSPEALA
-224 AKDRYEQFKEGAA
+224 AETTYKEKQGVV
-237 KDAQTALENAQM
+237 QTAQEALQNAQSI
-249 TTGYQSLVQAKD
+249 TGYQSLVQAKD

-298 GSSDTLADLQ
+298 GSSDTLEDLQ

-345 NDLKVAV
+345 NDLKIAV
-352 TIREYDVP
+352 TIQEYDVP

-455 TKYVMVKTGGEGADA
+455 TKYVMVKTGGDGADA

-484 YYIEIRGDALTEG
+484 YYIEISGDALSEG
-497 MEVRSSASDDSTETV
+497 MEVRSSASDDSAETV
-512 DASDMMGQGG
+512 DASNMMGQGG

-540 SGGQGGPSGGQGGP
+540 GGG
-554 GGRQGGGPGG
+554 QGGGPGG

>member
-1 MNETDAKQPG
+1 MNETGTKQPG
-11 RLRAFF
+11 KLRAFF
-17 GRLGGWFKLH
+17 GRLGGWFKQH

-39 ATAILLRFLPQRGAA
+39 AAAIVLRFLPQKGAA

-155 KEDYDDAVTAV
+155 KKDYDDAVTAA

-237 KDAQTALENAQM
+237 KDAQTALEDAQM

-283 ASESLDTAKK
+283 ASESLDTTKK

-298 GSSDTLADLQ
+298 GSSDTLEDLQ

-313 CTLTAETSGTVTS
+313 CTITAETSGTVTS

-345 NDLKVAV
+345 NALKIAV
-352 TIREYDVP
+352 TIQEYDVP

-385 ISPTATAATS
+385 ISPTATAATG
-395 ATAAGQG
+395 GQ
-402 SSSTS
+402 SSSSSS

-455 TKYVMVKTGGEGADA
+455 TKYVMVKTGGDGADA

-484 YYIEIRGDALTEG
+484 YYIEISGDALSEG

-512 DASDMMGQGG
+512 DDSDMMGQGG

-540 SGGQGGPSGGQGGP
+540 SGGQGGPGGG
-554 GGRQGGGPGG
+554 QGGGPGG

>member
-1 MNETDAKQPG
+1 MNETGTKQPG
-11 RLRAFF
+11 KLRAFF
-17 GRLGGWFKLH
+17 GRLGGWFKQH

-39 ATAILLRFLPQRGAA
+39 AAAIVLRFLPQKGAA

-155 KEDYDDAVTAV
+155 KKGYDDAVTAA
-166 DDAEDDYYDSWD
+166 DNAEDDYYDSWD

-213 TYGVDSDEAKA
+213 TYGADSDEAKA
-224 AKDRYEQFKEGAA
+224 AKDHYEQFKEGDA
-237 KDAQTALENAQM
+237 KAAQTALEHAQE

-298 GSSDTLADLQ
+298 GSSDTLEDLQ

-345 NDLKVAV
+345 NALKIAV
-352 TIREYDVP
+352 TIQEYDVP

-385 ISPTATAATS
+385 ISPTATAATG
-395 ATAAGQG
+395 GQ
-402 SSSTS
+402 SSSSSS

-440 VFVVPYDAVGTEDDG
+440 VFVVPYDAVGTEDNG
-455 TKYVMVKTGGEGADA
+455 TKYVMVKTGGDGADA

-484 YYIEIRGDALTEG
+484 YYIEISGDALSEG

-512 DASDMMGQGG
+512 DASNMMGQGG

-540 SGGQGGPSGGQGGP
+540 GGG
-554 GGRQGGGPGG
+554 QGGGPGG

>member
-1 MNETDAKQPG
+1 MNETGTKQPG
-11 RLRAFF
+11 KLRAFF
-17 GRLGGWFKLH
+17 GRLGGWFKQH

-39 ATAILLRFLPQRGAA
+39 AAAIVLRFLPQKGAA

-131 ESLTDQTEQ
+131 ESLTDQSEQ

-155 KEDYDDAVTAV
+155 KKDYDDAVTAA

-178 DLNAAVNQV
+178 DLNTAVNQV

-224 AKDRYEQFKEGAA
+224 AKDRYEKFEQNDAQ
-237 KDAQTALENAQM
+237 DAQTALENAQK

-273 KEQAEKQLET
+273 KEQAEKHLET

-298 GSSDTLADLQ
+298 GSSDTLEDLQ

-345 NDLKVAV
+345 NALKIAV
-352 TIREYDVP
+352 TIQEYDVP

-385 ISPTATAATS
+385 ISPTATAATG
-395 ATAAGQG
+395 GQ
-402 SSSTS
+402 SSSSSS

-455 TKYVMVKTGGEGADA
+455 TKYVMVKTGGDGADA

-484 YYIEIRGDALTEG
+484 YYIEISGDALSEG
-497 MEVRSSASDDSTETV
+497 MEVRSSASDDSAETV
-512 DASDMMGQGG
+512 DASNTMGQGS
-522 FVFSAGGDMPSG
+522 FVFSAG

-554 GGRQGGGPGG
+554 GGGQGGGPGG

>member
-1 MNETDAKQPG
+1 MNETGTKQPG
-11 RLRAFF
+11 KLRAFF
-17 GRLGGWFKLH
+17 GRLGGWFKQH

-39 ATAILLRFLPQRGAA
+39 AAAIVLRFLPQKGAA

-155 KEDYDDAVTAV
+155 KKDYDDAVTAA

-213 TYGVDSDEAKA
+213 TYGADSDEAKA
-224 AKDRYEQFKEGAA
+224 AKDHYEQFKEGDA
-237 KDAQTALENAQM
+237 KAAQTALEHAQE

-293 NLDKS
+293 KLDNS
-298 GSSDTLADLQ
+298 GSSDTLEDLQ

-345 NDLKVAV
+345 NALKIAV
-352 TIREYDVP
+352 TIQEYDVP

-385 ISPTATAATS
+385 ISPTATAATG
-395 ATAAGQG
+395 GQ
-402 SSSTS
+402 SSSSSS

-455 TKYVMVKTGGEGADA
+455 TKYVMVKTGGDGADA

-484 YYIEIRGDALTEG
+484 YYIEISGDALSEG

-540 SGGQGGPSGGQGGP
+540 SGGQGGPGGGQGGP
-554 GGRQGGGPGG
+554 GGGQGGGPGG

>member
-17 GRLGGWFKLH
+17 GRLGGWFKRH
-27 KKFTALLVVLAL
+27 KKSTALLVVLAL
-39 ATAILLRFLPQRGAA
+39 AAAILLRFLPQRGAA

-116 TLDTEDLEKQIERAK
+116 TLDTEDLEKQIQRAQ
-131 ESLTDQTEQ
+131 ESLTGQTEQ
-140 TQEAYDKALKSYNEA
+140 TQDAYDKALKSYNEA
-155 KEDYDDAVTAV
+155 KADYDDAVTAAA
-166 DDAEDDYYDSWD
+166 DAESDYYDSWD
-178 DLNAAVNQV
+178 DLNAATNQV
-187 SALQADYDSKQSQLS
+187 SALQAAYDSAESALS
-202 SMLTEYNEAVS
+202 DALSAYNAALT
-213 TYGVDSDEAKA
+213 TYGAGSPEALA
-224 AKDRYEQFKEGAA
+224 AETTYKEKQGVV
-237 KDAQTALENAQM
+237 QTAQADLQNAQSI
-249 TTGYQSLVQAKD
+249 TGYQSLVQAKD
-261 QAVAAWEQAKTA
+261 QAVAAWTQAKTA

-283 ASESLDTAKK
+283 ASDNLDTAKK

-298 GSSDTLADLQ
+298 GSSDTLKDLQ

-395 ATAAGQG
+395 GQG

-414 SVDGAS
+414 SVDGSS

-440 VFVVPYDAVGTEDDG
+440 VFVVPYDAVGTEADG

-497 MEVRSSASDDSTETV
+497 MEVRSSATDDSTETV
-512 DASDMMGQGG
+512 DASDMMGQGRL
-522 FVFSAGGDMPSG
+522 VFSAGGDVPSG
-534 GGQGGP
+534 GPG
-540 SGGQGGPSGGQGGP
+540 GGQGGP

>member
-1 MNETDAKQPG
+1 MNETGTKQPG
-11 RLRAFF
+11 KLRAFF
-17 GRLGGWFKLH
+17 GRLGGWFKQH

-39 ATAILLRFLPQRGAA
+39 AAAIVLRFLPQKGAA

-131 ESLTDQTEQ
+131 ESLTNQTEQ

-155 KEDYDDAVTAV
+155 KKDYDDAVTAAA
-166 DDAEDDYYDSWD
+166 DAEDDYYDSWD

-298 GSSDTLADLQ
+298 GSSDTLEDLQ

-345 NDLKVAV
+345 NALKIAV
-352 TIREYDVP
+352 TIQEYDVP

-385 ISPTATAATS
+385 ISPTATAATG
-395 ATAAGQG
+395 GQ
-402 SSSTS
+402 SSSSSS

-455 TKYVMVKTGGEGADA
+455 TKYVMVKTGGDGADA

-484 YYIEIRGDALTEG
+484 YYIEISGDALSEG

-512 DASDMMGQGG
+512 DTSDMMGQGSL
-522 FVFSAGGDMPSG
+522 VFSAGGDMPSG

-540 SGGQGGPSGGQGGP
+540 GGG
-554 GGRQGGGPGG
+554 QGGGPGG

>member
-1 MNETDAKQPG
+1 MNEPGTKQPG
-11 RLRAFF
+11 KLRAFF
-17 GRLGGWFKLH
+17 GRLGGWFKQH

-39 ATAILLRFLPQRGAA
+39 AAAIVLRFLPQKGAA

-116 TLDTEDLEKQIERAK
+116 TLDTEDLEKQIARAK

-140 TQEAYDKALKSYNEA
+140 TQGAYDKALKSYNEA
-155 KEDYDDAVTAV
+155 KKDYDDAVTAAA
-166 DDAEDDYYDSWD
+166 DAEDDYYDSWD

-293 NLDKS
+293 KLDKS
-298 GSSDTLADLQ
+298 GSSDTLEDLQ

-345 NDLKVAV
+345 NALKIAV
-352 TIREYDVP
+352 TIQEYDVP

-385 ISPTATAATS
+385 ISPTATAATG
-395 ATAAGQG
+395 GQ
-402 SSSTS
+402 SSSSSS

-455 TKYVMVKTGGEGADA
+455 TKYVMVKTGGDGADA

-484 YYIEIRGDALTEG
+484 YYIEISGDALSEG

-540 SGGQGGPSGGQGGP
+540 SGGQGGPGGG
-554 GGRQGGGPGG
+554 QGGGPGG

>member
-1 MNETDAKQPG
+1 MNETGTKQPG
-11 RLRAFF
+11 KLRAFF
-17 GRLGGWFKLH
+17 GRLGGWFKRH

-39 ATAILLRFLPQRGAA
+39 AAAIVLRFLPQKGAA

-155 KEDYDDAVTAV
+155 KKDYDDAVTAA

-187 SALQADYDSKQSQLS
+187 SALQAEYDRAEKELSDALSAYNAALTAYGAGSPEALAAETTYKEKQG
-202 SMLTEYNEAVS
+202 AV
-213 TYGVDSDEAKA
+213 
-224 AKDRYEQFKEGAA
+224 
-237 KDAQTALENAQM
+237 QTAQADLQNAQSI
-249 TTGYQSLVQAKD
+249 TGYQSLVQAKD
-261 QAVAAWEQAKTA
+261 QAVAAWAQSKTA

-283 ASESLDTAKK
+283 ASDNLDTAKK

-298 GSSDTLADLQ
+298 GSSDTLKDLQ

-352 TIREYDVP
+352 TIQEYDVP

-385 ISPTATAATS
+385 VSPTATAATS

-440 VFVVPYDAVGTEDDG
+440 VFVVPYDAVGTEADG

-484 YYIEIRGDALTEG
+484 YYIEISGDALTEG
-497 MEVRSSASDDSTETV
+497 MEVRSSATDDSTETV

-522 FVFSAGGDMPSG
+522 FVFSAGGGAGGGDMPG
-534 GGQGGP
+534 
-540 SGGQGGPSGGQGGP
+540 GGQGGP
-554 GGRQGGGPGG
+554 GGGQGGGPGG

>member
-1 MNETDAKQPG
+1 MNETGTKQPG
-11 RLRAFF
+11 KLRAFF
-17 GRLGGWFKLH
+17 GRLGGWFKQH
-27 KKFTALLVVLAL
+27 KKSTALLVVLAL
-39 ATAILLRFLPQRGAA
+39 AAAIVLRFLPQKGAA

-131 ESLTDQTEQ
+131 ESLTDQTNQ

-155 KEDYDDAVTAV
+155 KKDYDDAVTAD

-213 TYGVDSDEAKA
+213 TYGADSDEAKA
-224 AKDRYEQFKEGAA
+224 AKDRYEQFKNGAA

-293 NLDKS
+293 NLNKS
-298 GSSDTLADLQ
+298 GNSDTLEDLQ

-335 SDTVATIQDT
+335 SDTVATIQ
-345 NDLKVAV
+345 
-352 TIREYDVP
+352 EYDVP

-385 ISPTATAATS
+385 ISPTATAATG
-395 ATAAGQG
+395 GQ
-402 SSSTS
+402 SSSSSS

-455 TKYVMVKTGGEGADA
+455 TKYVMVKTGGDGADA

-484 YYIEIRGDALTEG
+484 YYIEISGDALSEG

-512 DASDMMGQGG
+512 DASNMMGQGG

-534 GGQGGP
+534 GVQGGP
-540 SGGQGGPSGGQGGP
+540 SGVQGGP
-554 GGRQGGGPGG
+554 GGGQGGGPGG